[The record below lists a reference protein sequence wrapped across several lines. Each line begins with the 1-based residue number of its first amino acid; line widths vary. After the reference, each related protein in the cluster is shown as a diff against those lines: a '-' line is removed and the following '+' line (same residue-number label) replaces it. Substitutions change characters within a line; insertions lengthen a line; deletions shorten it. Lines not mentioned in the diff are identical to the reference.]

1 MAAGRAPCAAALTDV
16 PTPPKGTFMPTL
28 PGAVPSA
35 QHLRRL
41 REITTVLVK
50 YGFPDVVTR
59 LRLERTVALGRRLRG
74 WGRRVAD
81 VGTRGERLRRA
92 FVELGPSFIKF
103 GQALS
108 TRPDVVPPDLVAE
121 LSRLQDDVPP
131 VAPGVAQAT
140 IEAELGLPLAEV
152 FAWFHVEP
160 EGSASIA
167 QVHRARLR
175 DGSEVAVKVRRP
187 GIDATIERDLGL
199 LAFLARL
206 AERYLPDADLY
217 QPSTLVAEFA
227 RAIRREQDLA
237 REGRTIERFAR
248 NFAGDPTL
256 RLPRVHWP
264 QTTPGVLT
272 MEYIEGRKVL
282 DVLASP
288 GAVDSRVVARRGAEI
303 LLKQVLRDGLFHAD
317 PHPSNVFVLPDNV
330 ICLLDFGSVGR
341 LDGSLRNALVDLVSA
356 VVHEDLDRLVRAVLS
371 IGQPLEPINARQLRR
386 DLGDLLDGYAGILL
400 KDLPVGMLL
409 QDALAVMRR
418 YRLQFPA
425 DLMLLVRA
433 FVATEGIGR
442 RLDPSFNM
450 VEHAGPV
457 IAGILRARLSPTAVA
472 SRVGDMGREMAEA
485 LQSLPRDLV
494 EVVGK
499 ARDDR
504 LQIQFVHRNLERFV
518 QEMDRS
524 SNRLSFAIVIAALVV
539 GSSFILQRA
548 SGPHLF
554 GLPAVGLVGFVAAA
568 ILGLWLAIGI
578 LRSGRL

>member
-1 MAAGRAPCAAALTDV
+1 
-16 PTPPKGTFMPTL
+16 MPSFA
-28 PGAVPSA
+28 GAVPPA

-50 YGFPDVVTR
+50 YGFPDLVAR
-59 LRLERTVALGRRLRG
+59 LRLERTVALGRRLRP
-74 WGRRVAD
+74 WARRQAPA
-81 VGTRGERLRRA
+81 GTRAQRFRQALE
-92 FVELGPSFIKF
+92 ELGPSFVKF

-108 TRPDVVPPDLVAE
+108 TRPDLLPADLVAE
-121 LSRLQDDVPP
+121 LSRLQDAVPP
-131 VAPGVAQAT
+131 LPPGTAQAT
-140 IEAELGLPLAEV
+140 IEAELGVELAQV
-152 FAWFHVEP
+152 FSRFDDMPVAA
-160 EGSASIA
+160 ASIA
-167 QVHRARLR
+167 QVHRARLL

-187 GIDATIERDLGL
+187 GTDATIEQDLGL
-199 LAFLARL
+199 LLFLARL

-217 QPSTLVAEFA
+217 QPATLVGEFA

-248 NFAGDPTL
+248 NFAGDSTI

-264 QTTPGVLT
+264 QTTAAVLT

-282 DVLASP
+282 DVLAAP
-288 GAVDSRVVARRGAEI
+288 GAVDPRLVARRGAEI

-341 LDGSLRNALVDLVSA
+341 IDDRLRDGLVGAVDA
-356 VVHEDLDRLVRAVLS
+356 VVAEDPDRLVRALLA
-371 IGQPLEPINARQLRR
+371 IGQPLEPTDLRQLRR
-386 DLGDLLDGYAGILL
+386 DLVDLLDGYAGILL
-400 KDLPVGMLL
+400 KDLSVGALL
-409 QDALAVMRR
+409 QDALAVMRKH
-418 YRLQFPA
+418 RLQFPA
-425 DLMLLVRA
+425 DLILLVRA
-433 FVATEGIGR
+433 FVATEGMGR

-450 VEHAGPV
+450 VEHARPV
-457 IAGILRARLSPTAVA
+457 IAGILRDRLSPSAVA
-472 SRVGDMGREMAEA
+472 ARVGEVGREVTEV

-494 EVVGK
+494 EVIGK

-568 ILGLWLAIGI
+568 VLGLWLAVGI